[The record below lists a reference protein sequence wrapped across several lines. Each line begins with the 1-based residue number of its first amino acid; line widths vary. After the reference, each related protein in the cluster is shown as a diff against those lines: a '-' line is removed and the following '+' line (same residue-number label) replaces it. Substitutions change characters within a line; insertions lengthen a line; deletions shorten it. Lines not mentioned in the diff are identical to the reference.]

1 MIEKKNQFKI
11 NQILKY
17 EIKKNHKKPNV
28 KEYFFLKGRPNAW
41 A

>member
-17 EIKKNHKKPNV
+17 KIKKNHKKPNV
-28 KEYFFLKGRPNAW
+28 KEYFF
-41 A
+41 